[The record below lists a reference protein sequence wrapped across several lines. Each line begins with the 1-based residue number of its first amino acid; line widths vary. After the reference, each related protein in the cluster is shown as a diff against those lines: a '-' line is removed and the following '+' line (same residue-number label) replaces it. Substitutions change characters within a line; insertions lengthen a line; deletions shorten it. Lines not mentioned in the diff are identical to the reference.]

1 MEWVLE
7 HPIFQSSIRWEDGGS
22 RAACLHLASLFGL
35 RSARAQGLV
44 RPLACLPGVWDQSA
58 SGSQRRPEHSRER
71 QRAQWGRAGPSG
83 ANAAR
88 RGIRSLRISRIYAG
102 ECQYSIQ
109 ADLRATV
116 TAAHASGALALIAH
130 PGRREAGFT
139 LYTPDLLDAVS
150 ASVPV
155 DGIEVRYPLHT
166 PAQVAEYERYARQR
180 GWLQSAGSDSHA
192 RQQRLPI
199 PYPAAAARELLERC
213 GVHVVD

>member
-1 MEWVLE
+1 MEWVFE

-102 ECQYSIQ
+102 ECQSGPQPITQ
-109 ADLRATV
+109 QDVASLLSKAAGTNMTIATTNPV
-116 TAAHASGALALIAH
+116 SGIGL
-130 PGRREAGFT
+130 
-139 LYTPDLLDAVS
+139 
-150 ASVPV
+150 
-155 DGIEVRYPLHT
+155 
-166 PAQVAEYERYARQR
+166 QAEYVEATGHDPHTGISVSVHVLY
-180 GWLQSAGSDSHA
+180 
-192 RQQRLPI
+192 
-199 PYPAAAARELLERC
+199 LLET
-213 GVHVVD
+213 GVHTSSIV